1 MVRLRLQIMHRDH
14 PIALLPLDE
23 DADGLH
29 LACDLPEWVGEA
41 DALYALHAYELGE
54 LCHTGADGERFEI
67 IPAAQPRVGPGW
79 CDAREGVPLGMWR

>member
-1 MVRLRLQIMHRDH
+1 MTRLHLQIMHRDH

-41 DALYALHAYELGE
+41 DALYALHAFALGE
-54 LCHTGADGERFEI
+54 LRHTGADGERFEI
-67 IPAAQPRVGPGW
+67 VAARPRVGSGW
-79 CDAREGVPLGMWR
+79 CGEREGVPLGMWR